1 MAQSQLE
8 SSSTFYRQI
17 TMWRSINAKKLL
29 VWLLLSLVFAA
40 NTWLLSQAFRYFE
53 HIITVV
59 SISAIFAFL
68 LNYPVRA
75 LDRTGISRGQ
85 AVGVVLIATLVVLII
100 LGGTVLPIVIEQ
112 IVGLSKQVP
121 EWVQSSSQNINS
133 LEGFAKS
140 KGLNLD
146 FEVIRNQINSN
157 LPKQLEGFTQQA
169 VAVALGTASSLLDS
183 LLIVVLSV
191 YILIDGDKLWEGAIG
206 LFPNKWGR
214 LIGESLRLNFQRF
227 FISQFLLGAF
237 MAVTLTIIFLLLDV
251 PFALSFAILIGFSQL
266 IPFVGATLGIGLV
279 TLLVM
284 LHNFSMAVW
293 VFVASF
299 LLQQIKDN
307 FLTPKLMG
315 NFIGLDPVMILL
327 AVLVGLQIAGLLGVL
342 VAVPIAG
349 TIKSMIDLIR
359 NPHPPDLRPAE
370 SGSDS

>member
-1 MAQSQLE
+1 
-8 SSSTFYRQI
+8 
-17 TMWRSINAKKLL
+17 MWRSINARKLL

-59 SISAIFAFL
+59 SISAILAFL

-85 AVGVVLIATLVVLII
+85 AVGVVLIGTLVIVIVL
-100 LGGTVLPIVIEQ
+100 GVTVVPIVIEQ
-112 IVGLSKQVP
+112 IASLSEQVP
-121 EWVQSSSQNINS
+121 KWVQSSSENINS
-133 LEGFAKS
+133 LEVFAKG
-140 KGLNLD
+140 KGLSLD

-169 VAVALGTASSLLDS
+169 VAVALGTASSLIDS
-183 LLIVVLSV
+183 LLIVVLGV
-191 YILIDGDKLWEGAIG
+191 YILIDGDKLWEGTIT
-206 LFPNKWGR
+206 LFPTKWSR
-214 LIGESLRLNFQRF
+214 LVGESLRMNFQRF

-237 MAVTLTIIFLLLDV
+237 MAVVLTVIFLLLEV
-251 PFALSFAILIGFSQL
+251 PFALSFAILIGLSQL

-279 TLLVM
+279 TLLV
-284 LHNFSMAVW
+284 LLKSFNLAAK
-293 VFVASF
+293 VFVVSF
-299 LLQQIKDN
+299 LLQQVKDN

-315 NFIGLDPVMILL
+315 DFIGLDPVMILL
-327 AVLVGLQIAGLLGVL
+327 AVLVGLQIAGFLGVL

-359 NPHPPDLRPAE
+359 NPPELQSVHSE
-370 SGSDS
+370 SDS

>member
-1 MAQSQLE
+1 
-8 SSSTFYRQI
+8 
-17 TMWRSINAKKLL
+17 MWRSINAKKLL

-53 HIITVV
+53 HIITVM

-85 AVGVVLIATLVVLII
+85 AVGVVLIVTLVILII

-133 LEGFAKS
+133 LEVFAKG

-157 LPKQLEGFTQQA
+157 LPKQLEGLTQQA
-169 VAVALGTASSLLDS
+169 VAVALGTASSLFDS

-191 YILIDGDKLWEGAIG
+191 YILIDGDKLWEGFIN
-206 LFPNKWGR
+206 LMPVKWGR
-214 LIGESLRLNFQRF
+214 FFGESLRMNFQRF

-237 MAVTLTIIFLLLDV
+237 MAVTLTVIFFFLDV
-251 PFALSFAILIGFSQL
+251 PFGLSFAILIGFSQL

-279 TLLVM
+279 TLLV
-284 LHNFSMAVW
+284 LLKSFSTAVW
-293 VFVASF
+293 VFVTSF

-307 FLTPKLMG
+307 FLAPKLMG
-315 NFIGLDPVMILL
+315 DFIGLDPVMILL
-327 AVLVGLQIAGLLGVL
+327 AVLIGLQIAGLLGVL

-349 TIKSMIDLIR
+349 TIKSMIDLAR
-359 NPHPPDLRPAE
+359 NPPDLRATE
-370 SGSDS
+370 SGADSP